1 MLHVSFSKL
10 KYARFFLNNIM
21 SESMGN
27 NAINPFEV
35 ALKQLEEA
43 AKLVGIDRGTHDVL
57 AQPKRVLTVS
67 LPTRMDSGEIRV
79 FTGFR
84 SQHNDARGPFKG
96 GIRYHPQVSLD
107 EVKALSMW
115 MTWKCAIADIPYGG
129 GKGGIICNP
138 KQMSIVE
145 LERMT
150 RRYAY
155 AIADIIGPRTDIPAP
170 DVYTGGKEMSWI
182 MDTYSA
188 LKGNFVQP
196 EVITG
201 KPIAIGG
208 SLGRNEA
215 TGRGLAYTVREAAK
229 KMEIDMKQATFVVQ
243 GFGNAGQFS
252 SKLVEE
258 QGAKMIAASDSQGA
272 IINTNGISVDELMK
286 FKRETGSIVGF
297 EDAKSITNDALL
309 ETECTILIPAALENQ
324 ITKNNAD
331 KIKTQII
338 AEAANGP
345 TTPEADEILFKKDI
359 LVIPDV
365 LANGGGV
372 TVSYFEWLQNL
383 RRDYWT
389 EEEVNKR
396 LDINITKSFYD
407 VYDTHTKY
415 KIDMR
420 KAATLLAVKRVV
432 EAINIRGLWP

>member
-1 MLHVSFSKL
+1 
-10 KYARFFLNNIM
+10 M
-21 SESMGN
+21 SSSNLSEK
-27 NAINPFEV
+27 INPFEV
-35 ALKQLEEA
+35 ALTQLEEA
-43 AKLVGIDRGTHDVL
+43 SKILNLEKGMLEIL
-57 AQPKRVLTVS
+57 SNPKRILTVS
-67 LPTRMDSGEIRV
+67 IPTRMDDGSIKV
-79 FTGFR
+79 FTGYR
-84 SQHNDARGPFKG
+84 SQHNDARGPHKG
-96 GIRYHPQVSLD
+96 GIRYHPDVTLD

-115 MTWKCAIADIPYGG
+115 MTWKCAIANIPYGG

-138 KQMSIVE
+138 KQMSENE

-150 RRYAY
+150 RRFAY
-155 AIADIIGPRTDIPAP
+155 LIADIIGPYRDIPAP
-170 DVYTGGKEMSWI
+170 DVYTGGKEMAWI

-188 LKGNFVQP
+188 LKGNYVQP

-258 QGAKMIAASDSQGA
+258 QGAKMIAASDSQGS
-272 IINTNGISVDELMK
+272 IIKTDGISVDALMK

-297 EDAKSITNDALL
+297 EDAKSITNDELL

-407 VYDTHTKY
+407 VYDTHTTY

>member
-1 MLHVSFSKL
+1 MSSNVSEK
-10 KYARFFLNNIM
+10 
-21 SESMGN
+21 
-27 NAINPFEV
+27 INPFQI

-43 AKLVGIDRGTHDVL
+43 AKILNLDKGMFDVL
-57 AQPKRVLTVS
+57 SHPKRVLTVS
-67 LPTRMDSGEIRV
+67 IPVKMDDGSMRV
-79 FTGFR
+79 FTGYR
-84 SQHNDARGPFKG
+84 SQHNDARGPYKG
-96 GIRYHPQVSLD
+96 GIRYHPDVTID

-138 KQMSIVE
+138 KEMSENE

-150 RRYAY
+150 RRFAY
-155 AIADIIGPRTDIPAP
+155 MISDIIGPHTDIPAP
-170 DVYTGGKEMSWI
+170 DVYTGGKEMAWI

-196 EVITG
+196 ELITG
-201 KPIAIGG
+201 KPIPIGG

-229 KMEIDMKQATFVVQ
+229 ELGINMKESTTVVQ

-252 SKLVEE
+252 SKLVQD
-258 QGAKMIAASDSQGA
+258 QGGKVIAASDTQGA
-272 IINTNGISVDELMK
+272 IINSEGISADALMK
-286 FKRETGSIVGF
+286 HKKETGSVVGF
-297 EDAKSITNDALL
+297 DGSRSISNEELL

-324 ITKNNAD
+324 ITKDNAG
-331 KIKTQII
+331 KIKAKIV

-345 TTPEADEILFKKDI
+345 TTPEADEVLYKNGI
-359 LVIPDV
+359 LVIPDI

-389 EEEVNKR
+389 EEEVNNR
-396 LDINITKSFYD
+396 LDKNITKSFHD
-407 VYDTHTKY
+407 VYDAHKKY
-415 KIDMR
+415 NVDMR
-420 KAATLLAVKRVV
+420 KAATLLAINRVA
-432 EAINIRGLWP
+432 EATKIRGIWP

>member
-1 MLHVSFSKL
+1 MSSSNLHEK
-10 KYARFFLNNIM
+10 
-21 SESMGN
+21 
-27 NAINPFEV
+27 INPFEI

-43 AKLVGIDRGTHDVL
+43 SKILNLDKGMLEIL
-57 AQPKRVLTVS
+57 SNPKRILTVS
-67 LPTRMDSGEIRV
+67 IPTRMDDGTIKV

-84 SQHNDARGPFKG
+84 SQHNDARGPHKG
-96 GIRYHPQVSLD
+96 GIRYHPDVTLD

-115 MTWKCAIADIPYGG
+115 MTWKCAIANIPYGG

-138 KQMSIVE
+138 KQMSENE

-150 RRYAY
+150 RRFAY
-155 AIADIIGPRTDIPAP
+155 LIADIIGPYKDIPAP
-170 DVYTGGKEMSWI
+170 DVYTGGKEMAWI

-201 KPIAIGG
+201 KPLAIGG
-208 SLGRNEA
+208 SLGRTEA

-229 KMEIDMKQATFVVQ
+229 KRNIDMKQATFVVQ
-243 GFGNAGQFS
+243 GFGNAGQFA

-272 IINTNGISVDELMK
+272 IINTNGMSVEELMK
-286 FKRETGSIVGF
+286 FKTETGSVVGF
-297 EDAKSITNDALL
+297 GDAKSITNDELL
-309 ETECTILIPAALENQ
+309 ETECTLLIPAALENQ
-324 ITKNNAD
+324 ITQNNVD

-345 TTPEADEILFKKDI
+345 TTPEADDILYKKNI

-383 RRDYWT
+383 RREYWT
-389 EEEVNKR
+389 EEEVNNR
-396 LDINITKSFYD
+396 LDMNITKSFFD
-407 VYDTHTKY
+407 VYDTHEKY
-415 KIDMR
+415 KVDMR
-420 KAATLLAVKRVV
+420 KAATLLAVQRVV

>member
-1 MLHVSFSKL
+1 MTSSH
-10 KYARFFLNNIM
+10 LN
-21 SESMGN
+21 EK
-27 NAINPFEV
+27 INPFEV
-35 ALKQLEEA
+35 ALTQLEEA
-43 AKLVGIDRGTHDVL
+43 SNILNLDKGMLQIL
-57 AQPKRVLTVS
+57 SNPKRILTVS
-67 LPTRMDSGEIRV
+67 IPTKMDDGSIKV

-84 SQHNDARGPFKG
+84 SQHNDARGPCKG
-96 GIRYHPQVSLD
+96 GIRYHPDVTLE

-115 MTWKCAIADIPYGG
+115 MTWKCAIANIPYGG

-138 KQMSIVE
+138 KQMSENE

-150 RRYAY
+150 RRFAY
-155 AIADIIGPRTDIPAP
+155 LISDIIGPYKDIPAP
-170 DVYTGGKEMSWI
+170 DVYTGGKEMAWI
-182 MDTYSA
+182 MDTYST
-188 LKGNFVQP
+188 LKGNYVQP

-229 KMEIDMKQATFVVQ
+229 KIDIDMKQATIVVQ
-243 GFGNAGQFS
+243 GFGNAGQFA
-252 SKLVEE
+252 SKLVGE

-272 IINTNGISVDELMK
+272 IINKDGIDADALMK
-286 FKRETGSIVGF
+286 FKKENGTVTGF
-297 EDAKSITNDALL
+297 ENAKSISNEELL

-324 ITKNNAD
+324 ITKNNVD
-331 KIKTQII
+331 KIKTKII

-383 RRDYWT
+383 RREYWT
-389 EEEVNKR
+389 EEEVNNR
-396 LDINITKSFYD
+396 LDINITKSFFD
-407 VYDTHTKY
+407 VYDTHDKY
-415 KIDMR
+415 NVDMR
-420 KAATLLAVKRVV
+420 KAATLLAINRVV
-432 EAINIRGLWP
+432 DAINIRGLWP

>member
-1 MLHVSFSKL
+1 MSSPN
-10 KYARFFLNNIM
+10 LN
-21 SESMGN
+21 EK
-27 NAINPFEV
+27 INPFEV

-43 AKLVGIDRGTHDVL
+43 SKILNLEKGMLEIL
-57 AQPKRVLTVS
+57 SNPKRILTVS
-67 LPTRMDSGEIRV
+67 IPTRMDDGTIKV

-84 SQHNDARGPFKG
+84 SQHNDARGPHKG
-96 GIRYHPQVSLD
+96 GIRYHPDVTLD

-115 MTWKCAIADIPYGG
+115 MTWKCAIANIPYGG

-138 KQMSIVE
+138 KQMSENE

-150 RRYAY
+150 RRFAY
-155 AIADIIGPRTDIPAP
+155 LIADIIGPYKDIPAP
-170 DVYTGGKEMSWI
+170 DVYTGGKEMAWI

-188 LKGNFVQP
+188 LKGNYVQP

-201 KPIAIGG
+201 KPLAIGG
-208 SLGRNEA
+208 SLGRTEA

-229 KMEIDMKQATFVVQ
+229 KRNMDMKQATFVVQ

-286 FKRETGSIVGF
+286 FKIETGSIVGF
-297 EDAKSITNDALL
+297 GDAKSITNDELL

-324 ITKNNAD
+324 ITKNNVD

-345 TTPEADEILFKKDI
+345 TTPEADDILYKKNI

-383 RRDYWT
+383 RREYWT
-389 EEEVNKR
+389 EEEVNNR
-396 LDINITKSFYD
+396 LDMNITKSFFD
-407 VYDTHTKY
+407 VYDTHEKY
-415 KIDMR
+415 KVDMR
-420 KAATLLAVKRVV
+420 KAATLVAVQRVV

>member
-1 MLHVSFSKL
+1 MTSSN
-10 KYARFFLNNIM
+10 LN
-21 SESMGN
+21 EK
-27 NAINPFEV
+27 INPFEV
-35 ALKQLEEA
+35 ALTQLEEA
-43 AKLVGIDRGTHDVL
+43 SNILNLDKGMLQIL
-57 AQPKRVLTVS
+57 SNPKRILTVS
-67 LPTRMDSGEIRV
+67 IPTKMDDGSIRV

-84 SQHNDARGPFKG
+84 SQHNDARGPCKG
-96 GIRYHPQVSLD
+96 GIRYHPDVTIE

-115 MTWKCAIADIPYGG
+115 MTWKCAIANIPYGG

-138 KQMSIVE
+138 KQMSENE

-150 RRYAY
+150 RRFAY
-155 AIADIIGPRTDIPAP
+155 LISDIIGPYKDIPAP
-170 DVYTGGKEMSWI
+170 DVYTGGKEMAWI
-182 MDTYSA
+182 MDTYST
-188 LKGNFVQP
+188 LKGNYVQP

-229 KMEIDMKQATFVVQ
+229 KIDIDMKQATIVVQ

-272 IINTNGISVDELMK
+272 IINKDGIDSDALMK
-286 FKRETGSIVGF
+286 FKKETGTVAGF
-297 EDAKSITNDALL
+297 ENAKSISNEELL

-331 KIKTQII
+331 KIKTKII

-383 RRDYWT
+383 RREYWT
-389 EEEVNKR
+389 EEEVNNR
-396 LDINITKSFYD
+396 LDINITKSFFD
-407 VYDTHTKY
+407 VYDTHDKY
-415 KIDMR
+415 NVDMR
-420 KAATLLAVKRVV
+420 KAATLLAINRVV
-432 EAINIRGLWP
+432 DAINIRGLWP

>member
-1 MLHVSFSKL
+1 MSSSN
-10 KYARFFLNNIM
+10 LN
-21 SESMGN
+21 EK
-27 NAINPFEV
+27 INPFEV

-43 AKLVGIDRGTHDVL
+43 SKILNLEKGMLEIL
-57 AQPKRVLTVS
+57 SNPKRILTVS
-67 LPTRMDSGEIRV
+67 IPTRMDDGSIKV
-79 FTGFR
+79 FTGYR
-84 SQHNDARGPFKG
+84 SQHNDARGPHKG
-96 GIRYHPQVSLD
+96 GIRYHPDVTLD

-115 MTWKCAIADIPYGG
+115 MTWKCAIANIPYGG

-138 KQMSIVE
+138 KQMSENE

-150 RRYAY
+150 RRFAY
-155 AIADIIGPRTDIPAP
+155 LIADIIGPYRDIPAP
-170 DVYTGGKEMSWI
+170 DVYTGGKEMAWI

-188 LKGNFVQP
+188 LKGNYVQP

-272 IINTNGISVDELMK
+272 IIKTDGISVDALME

-297 EDAKSITNDALL
+297 GDAKSITNDELL

-383 RRDYWT
+383 RREYWT

>member
-1 MLHVSFSKL
+1 MSSSN
-10 KYARFFLNNIM
+10 LN
-21 SESMGN
+21 EK
-27 NAINPFEV
+27 INPFEV
-35 ALKQLEEA
+35 ALTQLEEA
-43 AKLVGIDRGTHDVL
+43 SNILNLDKGMLQIL
-57 AQPKRVLTVS
+57 SNPKRILTVS
-67 LPTRMDSGEIRV
+67 IPTKMDDGSIKV

-84 SQHNDARGPFKG
+84 SQHNDARGPCKG
-96 GIRYHPQVSLD
+96 GIRYHPDVTLE

-115 MTWKCAIADIPYGG
+115 MTWKCAIANIPYGG

-138 KQMSIVE
+138 KQMSENE

-150 RRYAY
+150 RRFAY
-155 AIADIIGPRTDIPAP
+155 LISDIIGPYKDIPAP
-170 DVYTGGKEMSWI
+170 DVYTGGKEMAWI
-182 MDTYSA
+182 MDTYST
-188 LKGNFVQP
+188 LKGNYVQP

-229 KMEIDMKQATFVVQ
+229 KIDIDMKQATIVVQ
-243 GFGNAGQFS
+243 GFGNAGQFA
-252 SKLVEE
+252 SKLVGE

-272 IINTNGISVDELMK
+272 IINKDGIDADALMK
-286 FKRETGSIVGF
+286 FKKENGTVAGF
-297 EDAKSITNDALL
+297 ENAKSISNEELL

-324 ITKNNAD
+324 ITKNNVD
-331 KIKTQII
+331 KIKTKII

-383 RRDYWT
+383 RREYWT
-389 EEEVNKR
+389 EEEVNNR
-396 LDINITKSFYD
+396 LDINITKSFFD
-407 VYDTHTKY
+407 VYDTHDKY
-415 KIDMR
+415 NVDMR
-420 KAATLLAVKRVV
+420 KAATLLAINRVV
-432 EAINIRGLWP
+432 DAINIRGLWP

>member
-1 MLHVSFSKL
+1 MSSNVSEK
-10 KYARFFLNNIM
+10 
-21 SESMGN
+21 
-27 NAINPFEV
+27 INPFQV

-43 AKLVGIDRGTHDVL
+43 AKILNLDKGMFDVL
-57 AQPKRVLTVS
+57 SHPKRVLTVS
-67 LPTRMDSGEIRV
+67 IPVKMDDGSMRV
-79 FTGFR
+79 FTGYR
-84 SQHNDARGPFKG
+84 SQHNDARGPYKG
-96 GIRYHPQVSLD
+96 GIRYHPDVTID

-138 KQMSIVE
+138 KEMSENE

-150 RRYAY
+150 RRFAY
-155 AIADIIGPRTDIPAP
+155 MISDIIGPHTDIPAP
-170 DVYTGGKEMSWI
+170 DVYTGGKEMAWI

-196 EVITG
+196 ELITG
-201 KPIAIGG
+201 KPIPIGG

-229 KMEIDMKQATFVVQ
+229 ELGINMKESTIVVQ

-252 SKLVEE
+252 SKLVQD
-258 QGAKMIAASDSQGA
+258 QGGKVIAASDTQGA
-272 IINTNGISVDELMK
+272 IINSEGISADALMK
-286 FKRETGSIVGF
+286 HKKETGSVAGF
-297 EDAKSITNDALL
+297 DGSRSISNEELL

-324 ITKNNAD
+324 ITKNNAG
-331 KIKTQII
+331 KIKAKIV

-345 TTPEADEILFKKDI
+345 TTPEADEVLYKNGI
-359 LVIPDV
+359 LVIPDI

-389 EEEVNKR
+389 EDEVNHR
-396 LDINITKSFYD
+396 LDKNITKSFHD
-407 VYDTHTKY
+407 VYDAHKKY
-415 KIDMR
+415 NVDMR
-420 KAATLLAVKRVV
+420 KAATLLAINRVA
-432 EAINIRGLWP
+432 EATKIRGIWP